1 MKNEFEDYVL
11 KEIDNIYGIEDS
23 KWEILNYVKY
33 LEISK
38 EEHFA
43 NYNIIIHNNSS
54 YPSETKNKLIEF
66 LYSMLRKNGIITTK
80 YEFIDAKLIRNF
92 EREKKKEKLNLK
104 KDLIIIDSERIGR
117 SLENYRE
124 EITSI
129 MEEFTEKIYIIIDDG
144 FCVGEV
150 NASFN
155 KYFDWF
161 FEIDKISENNKKE
174 YIMNLLEEN
183 NIKNEDDCDYLENLV
198 SEPFFKVKSKM
209 NHIILQ
215 CKINNITNITN
226 DIAEKYF
233 KDSQTICEKNNTNEE
248 EKNLKKNVNLNSLVG
263 IYNIKEEINKIINYL
278 KICKKR
284 KSNLPMLHMCFTGNP
299 GTGKTSVA
307 RIIGQIF
314 KENKILSKG
323 EFVEIHGRD
332 LVGKYVGWTAKEVK
346 NCIKRAKGGILFIDE
361 AYSLVSDR
369 KGSFEDEAIATL
381 IKEMEDNRGD
391 LCVILAGY
399 KEEMMN
405 LIEKNPGFESRIQFY
420 VDFPDYTEEEL
431 YKIFKSLVQKE
442 NYKISS
448 HVKETL
454 LRNFK
459 EQKTSITFSNG
470 RYVRNIYEKVKI
482 EQANR
487 VANSNSEDI
496 NLIKKCDIEGVLKDE
511 KLPENNKI
519 KIGFAI

>member
-23 KWEILNYVKY
+23 KWEILNYVRY

-38 EEHFA
+38 DEHFA

-92 EREKKKEKLNLK
+92 ERKKKKEEFNLK
-104 KDLIIIDSERIGR
+104 EDLIIIDSERIGR

-129 MEEFTEKIYIIIDDG
+129 MEEFTEKIFIIIDDG

-174 YIMNLLEEN
+174 YIMNLLKEN

-226 DIAEKYF
+226 DVAEKYF
-233 KDSQTICEKNNTNEE
+233 KDNKKICEQNNTNGE
-248 EKNLKKNVNLNSLVG
+248 EKNLKK
-263 IYNIKEEINKIINYL
+263 
-278 KICKKR
+278 
-284 KSNLPMLHMCFTGNP
+284 M
-299 GTGKTSVA
+299 
-307 RIIGQIF
+307 QIL
-314 KENKILSKG
+314 IL
-323 EFVEIHGRD
+323 
-332 LVGKYVGWTAKEVK
+332 
-346 NCIKRAKGGILFIDE
+346 
-361 AYSLVSDR
+361 
-369 KGSFEDEAIATL
+369 
-381 IKEMEDNRGD
+381 
-391 LCVILAGY
+391 
-399 KEEMMN
+399 
-405 LIEKNPGFESRIQFY
+405 
-420 VDFPDYTEEEL
+420 
-431 YKIFKSLVQKE
+431 
-442 NYKISS
+442 
-448 HVKETL
+448 
-454 LRNFK
+454 
-459 EQKTSITFSNG
+459 
-470 RYVRNIYEKVKI
+470 
-482 EQANR
+482 
-487 VANSNSEDI
+487 
-496 NLIKKCDIEGVLKDE
+496 
-511 KLPENNKI
+511 
-519 KIGFAI
+519 